1 MTSPH
6 SLSAESL
13 TLAYGDRTIVEGM
26 DLQIPPGRITAIV
39 GANGCGKS
47 TLLRALARLMAP
59 RAGQVILDGEALHGR
74 PTKEIARIMG
84 LLPQGPVAPEGI
96 AVADLVGRG
105 RHPHQKLL
113 ARWNQHDYD
122 VVAQSL
128 EATGIADLADRPVD
142 ELSGGQRQRVWIAM
156 ALAQET
162 DILLLDEPT
171 TFLDVAHQVE
181 VLDLLTDLNRERGT
195 TIVMVLHDMNL
206 AARYADH
213 MFALRS
219 GRLVAG
225 GPPREVV
232 TSELI
237 RDVFD
242 LDALVIPDPLSGTPI
257 ILPRGR
263 HHITRRVHAP
273 EASSRSP
280 RTRPDQDRESRWA
293 PPLAL

>member
-1 MTSPH
+1 
-6 SLSAESL
+6 
-13 TLAYGDRTIVEGM
+13 M

-47 TLLRALARLMAP
+47 TLLRALARLMNP
-59 RAGQVILDGEALHGR
+59 RSGQVILDGKALHGR
-74 PTKEIARIMG
+74 PTKEVARTLG
-84 LLPQGPVAPEGI
+84 LLPQSPIAPEGI

-113 ARWNQHDYD
+113 ARWSQHDYD

-128 EATGIADLADRPVD
+128 EATGIADLEGRPVD

-181 VLDLLTDLNRERGT
+181 VLDLLTDLNRDRGT

-225 GPPREVV
+225 GSPQEVV

-242 LDALVIPDPLSGTPI
+242 LDALVIPDPVSGAPI

-263 HHITRRVHAP
+263 HHVT
-273 EASSRSP
+273 ASAHSTAFAEPIQTGSP
-280 RTRPDQDRESRWA
+280 DGQGR
-293 PPLAL
+293 